1 MFLIALALFQFQ
13 NPAQAQDLTPDLPLH
28 EIHIDSH
35 DMHFHVG
42 KLKKTK
48 CAKRS
53 PSPYYDNQDQ
63 IEYTVYM
70 VNGKAQCSEP
80 YVEKYC
86 VIQHTIKMREYETM
100 DYSDTNLCRLAYAK
114 RDGDAYSLEFEKLF
128 CPSVTC
134 YTSWLDTVTFSD
146 FTVSNFE
153 YNVGQFLTF
162 DKKN

>member
-1 MFLIALALFQFQ
+1 MFLIILALFQF
-13 NPAQAQDLTPDLPLH
+13 NSAAPAQDLTSDLPLQDLH
-28 EIHIDSH
+28 LDTH
-35 DMHFHVG
+35 DMHYRVG

-48 CAKRS
+48 CAKRT

-63 IEYTVYM
+63 IEYTVYL

-86 VIQHTIKMREYETM
+86 VLKHTLKIREYETM
-100 DYSDTNLCRLAYAK
+100 GYTDTNLCRLAYSK
-114 RDGDAYSLEFEKLF
+114 KDGDAYSLEFEKLF

-146 FTVSNFE
+146 FTVGNFRH
-153 YNVGQFLTF
+153 NVGNYLTF
-162 DKKN
+162 DE